1 VLIKLSFYNYWLIIT
16 NATTFLLAF
25 IEDSFNIVIII
36 ANIAEIDREIFF
48 NTDIIPLTEYAYL
61 HIISRITPVV
71 IR

>member
-1 VLIKLSFYNYWLIIT
+1 MLQPFCLP
-16 NATTFLLAF
+16 F

-36 ANIAEIDREIFF
+36 ANIVEIDEEIFF

-61 HIISRITPVV
+61 HIISRMTPVI